1 MLRLMFVFF
10 LVNALAT
17 FPSWISSGLEI
28 SFIIS
33 LEAMSIVGFVGLL
46 PRGLLARQISYF
58 ISFLFVLL
66 VLVVLGDAICQ
77 LALGRLLNLYLDVF
91 LLRSIYE
98 LLITNVGLLGTVV
111 ILASLVI
118 TTFLL
123 IILLGRLFN
132 PNRTRKKG
140 MLVTGFHLVLLIVG
154 GMGIYGISLPVPVD
168 RIDTP
173 LVRVTVQQTQHFMR
187 MLNEKEK
194 FIDELEANGGNSG
207 NQNTDL
213 DKIRGGDVFLGF
225 IESYGVSAV
234 FDEPYRSVLMPRLV
248 DFGIRMETAGLK
260 VVSGTLLAPS
270 QGGQSWYGHAS
281 LLSGLWIDNQ
291 LRYDLL
297 LAEKPNTLVDD
308 FREAGYETVALMPA
322 ITRAWPEGQRFGY
335 DQIYSFENIDYA
347 GPPLNWVTMPDQ
359 FTWSFLQNTIRTI
372 HGVERPLFVELS
384 LISSHAPWTPIIP
397 VYDDWGAIGDGEMF
411 NEWEKTGPTP
421 RELWSNHEN
430 VKEYYGLSL
439 EYAINAMV
447 GFAEHY
453 LKGRDMLIVLG
464 DHQAAPLITGE
475 DASKAVPIHVISK
488 DQSLLAPLLDYG
500 FVTGSIPPDSL
511 DDIQG
516 MDTFR
521 RMFLDVF
528 SSSKESNR
536 ASN

>member
-33 LEAMSIVGFVGLL
+33 LEAMCIVGFVGLL
-46 PRGLLARQISYF
+46 PKGLLARQVSYS
-58 ISFLFVLL
+58 ISFLLALL

-77 LALGRLLNLYLDVF
+77 LVLGRLLNLYLDVF
-91 LLRSIYE
+91 LLRSVYE
-98 LLITNVGLLGTVV
+98 LLITNVGVLSTVL
-111 ILASLVI
+111 ILSSLVI
-118 TTFLL
+118 TTILL
-123 IILLGRLFN
+123 ITLLGRLFN
-132 PNRTRKKG
+132 PNRVRKKG
-140 MLVTGFHLVLLIVG
+140 VLVTGFHLALLIMG
-154 GMGIYGISLPVPVD
+154 GMGVYGVSLPVPAD
-168 RIDTP
+168 RIDAP
-173 LVRVTVQQTQHFMR
+173 LVRVAAQQTQHFIR

-194 FIDELEANGGNSG
+194 FIDEIEANRSDSET
-207 NQNTDL
+207 QNTDL
-213 DKIRGGDVFLGF
+213 DKIRGSDVFLGF

-234 FDEPYRSVLMPRLV
+234 FDEPYRSVVMPRLV
-248 DFGIRMETAGLK
+248 DFGLRMETAGLK

-297 LAEKPNTLVDD
+297 LAENPNTLVDD

-397 VYDDWGAIGDGEMF
+397 VYDDWSAIGDGEIF
-411 NEWEKTGPTP
+411 SEWERTGPTP

-500 FVTGSIPPDSL
+500 FVPGSIPPDSL
-511 DDIQG
+511 DGIQG

-536 ASN
+536 VSN

>member
-1 MLRLMFVFF
+1 MFVFF

-33 LEAMSIVGFVGLL
+33 LEAMCIVGFVGLL
-46 PRGLLARQISYF
+46 PKGLLARQVSYS
-58 ISFLFVLL
+58 ISFLLALL

-77 LALGRLLNLYLDVF
+77 LVLGRLLNLYLDVF
-91 LLRSIYE
+91 LLRSVYE
-98 LLITNVGLLGTVV
+98 LLITNVGVLSTVL
-111 ILASLVI
+111 ILSSLVI
-118 TTFLL
+118 TTILL
-123 IILLGRLFN
+123 ITLLGRLFN
-132 PNRTRKKG
+132 PNRARKKG
-140 MLVTGFHLVLLIVG
+140 ILVTGFHLALLIMG
-154 GMGIYGISLPVPVD
+154 GMGVYGVSLPVPAD
-168 RIDTP
+168 RIDAP
-173 LVRVTVQQTQHFMR
+173 LVRVAAQQTQHFIR

-194 FIDELEANGGNSG
+194 FIDEIEANRSDSET
-207 NQNTDL
+207 QNTDL
-213 DKIRGGDVFLGF
+213 DKIRGSDVFLGF

-234 FDEPYRSVLMPRLV
+234 FDEPYRSVVMPRLV
-248 DFGIRMETAGLK
+248 DFGLRMETAGLS
-260 VVSGTLLAPS
+260 VVSGTLIAPS

-297 LAEKPNTLVDD
+297 LAENPNTLVDD

-397 VYDDWGAIGDGEMF
+397 VYDDWSAIGDGEIF
-411 NEWEKTGPTP
+411 SEWERTGPTP

-500 FVTGSIPPDSL
+500 FVPGSIPPNSL
-511 DDIQG
+511 DGIQG

-536 ASN
+536 VSN